1 MCLLLWLSLILP
13 GTTSGRGEGP
23 PPFSCPP
30 SLHSA
35 ILLQQTTT
43 SQRVVQHTSW
53 GEDQKEDTQIP
64 KGCQYPCSRY
74 TSVRAPQ
81 TYSVKCSQG
90 LKKGL
95 GMKKMCVNCLNTK
108 PRPFLLPL
116 SLRVKKVVCNTY
128 DHYDNQKCR
137 NCRGRVDILKGVEYI
152 SDCLHFVPS
161 FPTHSYTHSHP
172 STCPTSP
179 SPTVKHKSYLGGG
192 GGERDLCLITLPLL
206 GQLPQSRAVTTTIT
220 PHSSL
225 TSNLLSAHASYFIC
239 NFSLEFMPCNF
250 VLLIKIV

>member
-1 MCLLLWLSLILP
+1 MSNTCNVELVWYVSVSRTCVLQTFSHMCLLLWLSLILP

-90 LKKGL
+90 LKKVL

-116 SLRVKKVVCNTY
+116 SLRVKKVVCNTCY
-128 DHYDNQKCR
+128 DHYDNQKSVVIVEVEWVSW
-137 NCRGRVDILKGVEYI
+137 RVWSTSVIVYIL
-152 SDCLHFVPS
+152 SPPS
-161 FPTHSYTHSHP
+161 QHIATPTPTHQHAPH
-172 STCPTSP
+172 
-179 SPTVKHKSYLGGG
+179 
-192 GGERDLCLITLPLL
+192 LPL
-206 GQLPQSRAVTTTIT
+206 QLWNTKAI
-220 PHSSL
+220 
-225 TSNLLSAHASYFIC
+225 
-239 NFSLEFMPCNF
+239 
-250 VLLIKIV
+250 